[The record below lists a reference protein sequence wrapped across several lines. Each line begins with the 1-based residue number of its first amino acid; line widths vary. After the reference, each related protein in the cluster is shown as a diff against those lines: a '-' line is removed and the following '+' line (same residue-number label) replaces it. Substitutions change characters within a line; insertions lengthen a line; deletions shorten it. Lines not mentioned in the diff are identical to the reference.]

1 MLNYYYKKNIINKLI
16 QVMLMLIAALPITS
30 FAQDTAE
37 IQIAQEFLLTR
48 QKQKAFESYRA
59 LAKNGENISIIHNDY
74 LNLLL
79 DMGKFE
85 EAENYVDKLI
95 KRSDKTSYKLDLAL
109 VYQRAGD
116 LPKADKQF
124 KAIIKNSGEDVFK
137 LKQISDYFGTRDLIE
152 YSILAILQAREV
164 SKNSTLFILEL
175 ANLYRLVG
183 KKSEMVTEYLSYVT
197 QTPGNSGYIKNL
209 LQVLLTK
216 QDELETLEQILY
228 SKSQQMPDNE
238 NYADLLIWVNLQ
250 KKNFNGAVIQSKSY
264 DKRFKRETI
273 KTNEIAQ
280 IAFNNKS
287 YEAAEKAYRF
297 VIKEYPNSPN
307 NLTAKLGLLKTRE
320 ARIKEQ
326 YPINRDSVQVLINNY
341 ADFIKAYPEN
351 PNSLE
356 ATGNE
361 ALLYGYYLDQKEKAI
376 TILTILIANPK
387 LTLPALKAKW
397 KLDLGD
403 IYALKQEPWEASLL
417 YSQVEKTQKETPMG
431 YDAKLKNAKL
441 SYYSG
446 DFKLAQEHL
455 DILKKATTREIA
467 NDALELSLRIKENTA
482 VDTLG
487 FALKEY
493 AQVELL
499 LNQNKTLEGLARLQ
513 ALKQKETGEDST
525 KTRESTLLDDI
536 FWLEA
541 NLRLKQGDFTT
552 SIELLQQIIKF
563 FPDDVLADDAAFLQA
578 DIIEKH
584 LKDKTKAMELYRDFL
599 NRYPGSVYSA
609 EARKRYR
616 ELRGDFSQPVV
627 N

>member
-1 MLNYYYKKNIINKLI
+1 
-16 QVMLMLIAALPITS
+16 MLMLISSLPLTT
-30 FAQDTAE
+30 FAQDTKD
-37 IQIAQEFLLTR
+37 IQIAQEFLLTG
-48 QKQKAFESYRA
+48 QKQKAFESYRT
-59 LAKNGENISIIHNDY
+59 LAKNNENISIIHNDY

-79 DMGKFE
+79 DMGKFD
-85 EAENYVDKLI
+85 EAENYVDKLS
-95 KRSDKTSYKLDLAL
+95 KRSDKTSYKLDLGL
-109 VYQRAGD
+109 VYQRAGN

-124 KAIIKNSGEDVFK
+124 KAIIKASGEDVFK
-137 LKQISDYFGTRDLIE
+137 LKQISDYLATRDLIE

-216 QDELETLEQILY
+216 QDELEILEQILY
-228 SKSQQMPDNE
+228 TKSQQMPDNE

-250 KKNFNGAVIQSKSY
+250 KKNFNGAYLQARAF
-264 DKRFKRETI
+264 DKRFKRETN

-287 YEAAEKAYRF
+287 YDAAEKAYRF

-307 NLTAKLGLLKTRE
+307 TLTAKLGLLKTRE
-320 ARIKEQ
+320 ARIKEL

-341 ADFIKAYPEN
+341 EEFIKANPEN

-356 ATGNE
+356 AIGNE

-376 TILTILIANPK
+376 LILTTLIANPK
-387 LTLPALKAKW
+387 LLSSALKAKS

-441 SYYSG
+441 SYYNG

-487 FALKEY
+487 TALKEY
-493 AQVELL
+493 AQIELL
-499 LNQNKTLEGLARLQ
+499 LNQNKTQEALARLEK
-513 ALKQKETGEDST
+513 LKQKETGADST
-525 KTRESTLLDDI
+525 KARESTLLDDI

-541 NLRLKQGDFTT
+541 NLRLKQGEFSK
-552 SIELLQQIIKF
+552 SIELLQQIVKF
-563 FPDDVLADDAAFLQA
+563 FPDEVLADDAAFLQA
-578 DIIEKH
+578 DIIEKQI
-584 LKDKTKAMELYRDFL
+584 KDKTKAMEMFRDFL
-599 NRYPGSVYSA
+599 TKYPGSVYSA

>member
-1 MLNYYYKKNIINKLI
+1 
-16 QVMLMLIAALPITS
+16 MLMLIAVLPITS
-30 FAQDTAE
+30 FAQDAAE
-37 IQIAQEFLLTR
+37 IQIAQEFLLTG
-48 QKQKAFESYRA
+48 QKQKAFESYRV

-79 DMGKFE
+79 DMGKFD

-95 KRSDKTSYKLDLAL
+95 KRSDKTSYKLDLGL

-137 LKQISDYFGTRDLIE
+137 LKQISDYLGTRDLIE
-152 YSILAILQAREV
+152 YSILAILQARQV

-250 KKNFNGAVIQSKSY
+250 KKNFNGAVIQSKAY

-487 FALKEY
+487 SALKEY

-499 LNQNKTLEGLARLQ
+499 LNQNKTLEALARLQ